1 MDNKQEQP
9 YEIFIPEN
17 YKTKSNFLGFE
28 VKIANV
34 IEGFAFAL
42 IPVLIGIF
50 LLPKIPI
57 IDSET
62 NLSITTTFAFAFG
75 LFGFIGIDDEL
86 VITWLLDILKFKQS
100 RRIAYYN
107 PRVKKEAH
115 SIFAENDKQDMLP
128 REKIIK
134 LYENYKAQLDNKN
147 RELAHEQE
155 KQFDQAE
162 TMYFEDDLGFINKP
176 FEYMTAKEKKKFKK
190 EERKRMK
197 ANGKK

>member
-17 YKTKSNFLGFE
+17 YKTKSNFLGYE

-34 IEGFAFAL
+34 IEGFAFGL

-50 LLPKIPI
+50 VLPKIPF

-62 NLSITTTFAFAFG
+62 NLSITTTFAFALG

-115 SIFAENDKQDMLP
+115 SIFADNDKQDMLP

-134 LYENYKAQLDNKN
+134 LYENYKAQLDSKN

-176 FEYMTAKEKKKFKK
+176 IEYMTAKEKKKFKK